1 MNDQNQSRQGKHI
14 FGLVK
19 VGTKGQIV
27 IPKEARELFN
37 TQPGDQLMLIGD
49 EASGLAIITNEQL
62 NRHFLNI
69 LRDKGE
75 LQP

>member
-1 MNDQNQSRQGKHI
+1 
-14 FGLVK
+14 
-19 VGTKGQIV
+19 
-27 IPKEARELFN
+27 
-37 TQPGDQLMLIGD
+37 MLIGD